1 MTPPNGPPPPIPD
14 WAHDAPR
21 PTPPPPPRRTDRPRV
36 IRSVQQAVAIH
47 EALCNLARAVRRL
60 KEAGLSHA
68 EIEEA
73 FRAEMADTWD
83 EATQ

>member
-14 WAHDAPR
+14 WAQDAPR
-21 PTPPPPPRRTDRPRV
+21 PTSPPPPRRTDRPRV

-47 EALCNLARAVRRL
+47 DALCNLARAVRRL
-60 KEAGLSHA
+60 KEAGLSDD
-68 EIEEA
+68 EIKQA
-73 FRAEMADTWD
+73 FWAEMKPSWD